1 MASLQNLTDAELRRQ
16 LKELGETPG
25 PITATT
31 RAIYIKKLGKLKELE
46 VGCGMFVYG
55 IASTSMS
62 LFIILEPG
70 SSILADCKFWDACKE
85 ITLYLASDIVKM

>member
-1 MASLQNLTDAELRRQ
+1 MASLENLTDAELRRQ

-62 LFIILEPG
+62 LFYWKALFHRKFLSSFLLILTQISLE
-70 SSILADCKFWDACKE
+70 LKC
-85 ITLYLASDIVKM
+85 LL